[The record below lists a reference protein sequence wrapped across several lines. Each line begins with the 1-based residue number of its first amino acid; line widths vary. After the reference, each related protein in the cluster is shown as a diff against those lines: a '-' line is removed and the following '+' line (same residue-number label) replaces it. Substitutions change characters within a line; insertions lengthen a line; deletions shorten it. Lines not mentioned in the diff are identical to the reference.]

1 METGFIVPIQAADTI
16 GGLNQA
22 QKTSQAEG
30 SNLFKDI
37 FQNAVDNVKRAEAN
51 HEQQMYL
58 LATGQLEDGHTVT
71 IAAAEA
77 MLASD
82 LLVQL
87 RNKAVEV
94 YNELM
99 RITV

>member
-1 METGFIVPIQAADTI
+1 METGFITPIQVADSI
-16 GGLNQA
+16 GGLGQT
-22 QKTSQAEG
+22 QKTNQTEG
-30 SNLFKDI
+30 SNLFKNI
-37 FQNAVDNVKRAEAN
+37 FQDAIDNVKRADAN

-58 LATGQLEDGHTVT
+58 LATGQLDDGHTVT

-77 MLASD
+77 TLAAE

-87 RNKAVEV
+87 RNKAVEA

>member
-1 METGFIVPIQAADTI
+1 METGFITPIQVADSI
-16 GGLNQA
+16 GSLNQTKKA
-22 QKTSQAEG
+22 DQTEG
-30 SNLFKDI
+30 GNLFKSI
-37 FQNAVDNVKRAEAN
+37 FESAIDNVKRADAN
-51 HEQQMYL
+51 HEHQKYL
-58 LATGQLEDGHTVT
+58 LATGQLDDGHTVT

-77 MLASD
+77 TLASE

-87 RNKAVEV
+87 RNKAVEA

>member
-1 METGFIVPIQAADTI
+1 METGFITPIQIADSI
-16 GGLNQA
+16 GSLNQA
-22 QKTSQAEG
+22 QKTSQPEG

-37 FQNAVDNVKRAEAN
+37 FQSAVDNVKKAEAN

-58 LATGQLEDGHTVT
+58 LATGQLDDGHTVT

-77 MLASD
+77 TLASD

-87 RNKAVEV
+87 RNKAVEA
-94 YNELM
+94 YNELIK
-99 RITV
+99 ITV

>member
-1 METGFIVPIQAADTI
+1 METGFIMPIQVADSI
-16 GGLNQA
+16 GSLNQA
-22 QKTSQAEG
+22 QKTNQAEG

-37 FQNAVDNVKRAEAN
+37 FQNAVDNVKEAEAN

-87 RNKAVEV
+87 RNKAVEA